1 MADEPPPIEFLRSE
15 YIETQSG
22 NKVSKKA
29 LLAGASNIRLAGRA
43 IIKNGCVLR
52 GDFASIT
59 MGKYVVLHEGA
70 VLRPPYKRF
79 KTCVSSAFHALRPP
93 HVPSLR

>member
-1 MADEPPPIEFLRSE
+1 MADEPPLIEFSRVE

-22 NKVSKKA
+22 NKVSKKS
-29 LLAGASNIRLAGRA
+29 LLAGSNNIRLAGRA
-43 IIKNGCVLR
+43 VIKHGCVLR

-59 MGKYVVLHEGA
+59 MGKYVVLTEGV

-79 KTCVSSAFHALRPP
+79 KT
-93 HVPSLR
+93 